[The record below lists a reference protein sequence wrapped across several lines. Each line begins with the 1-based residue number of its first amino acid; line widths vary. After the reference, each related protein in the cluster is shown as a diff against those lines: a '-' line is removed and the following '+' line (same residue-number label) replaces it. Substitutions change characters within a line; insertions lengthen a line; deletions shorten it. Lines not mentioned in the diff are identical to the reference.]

1 MLKAFLKNLRD
12 QRRSKIVSRY
22 YDFVNAFSSLSPEL
36 VPTLPAGGRVV
47 LFSPHCDDESLGC
60 GGILYKHRR
69 AGHPVT
75 VVFMTDGS
83 KCQSALSR
91 EEIIRLRKEEAR
103 QAARVLGVDDLVFLE
118 NPDRELIADE
128 KTVRRASDILAEKK
142 PDIVYLPF
150 YLDNHPDHR
159 QTAAVGLEALKR
171 QSGPDAYFYEVWSA
185 MIHDHLVDIGDAVE
199 KKREAIRVYQS
210 QKDIETFAEQ
220 VIGLNRFRSLGS
232 DNQFEYAEA
241 LFKLDP
247 NRIDEILNQIHD
259 R

>member
-1 MLKAFLKNLRD
+1 M
-12 QRRSKIVSRY
+12 
-22 YDFVNAFSSLSPEL
+22 
-36 VPTLPAGGRVV
+36 
-47 LFSPHCDDESLGC
+47 FSPHCDDESLGC

-83 KCQSALSR
+83 KCQSSLSR
-91 EEIIRLRKEEAR
+91 EKIIRLRKQEAR
-103 QAARVLGVDDLVFLE
+103 QATEILGIDDLIFLDI
-118 NPDRELIADE
+118 PDRELADDE
-128 KTVRRASDILAEKK
+128 KTVRRVSDILAEKQ

-150 YLDNHPDHR
+150 YLDNHPDHK

-171 QSGPDAYFYEVWSA
+171 QPGPDAYFYEIWSA
-185 MIHDHLVDIGDAVE
+185 MIHSHLVDIGDAVE

-210 QKDIETFAEQ
+210 QSDIETFAEQ

-232 DNQFEYAEA
+232 DNLFKFAEA
-241 LFKLDP
+241 LFKLPPDH
-247 NRIDEILNQIHD
+247 IDEILKQIHG